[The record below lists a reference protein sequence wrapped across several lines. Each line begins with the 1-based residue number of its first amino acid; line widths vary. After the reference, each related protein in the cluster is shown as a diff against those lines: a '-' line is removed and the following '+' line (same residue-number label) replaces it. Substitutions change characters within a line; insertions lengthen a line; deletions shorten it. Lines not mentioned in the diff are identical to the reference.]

1 MKATL
6 FWIAMGFILLIA
18 VFFAMANG
26 DDKLDAVNPFDFAKD
41 DGWFWAHVE
50 YRHNIYQP
58 NVYRMAIKI
67 HPNDNT
73 FPNSKILDNAYDG
86 VIRAFVQ
93 IRGVDSPGIEKDD
106 MKWYRPDR
114 ERELHEERLA
124 AGREY
129 AWSILSNTRRIRI
142 ENVEPQEPDKMA
154 LLVDISIQMG
164 KTNVNF
170 ANALVEA
177 GFGKFTE
184 HPNQRF
190 DWGHPLAPPIN

>member
-1 MKATL
+1 
-6 FWIAMGFILLIA
+6 
-18 VFFAMANG
+18 MANG
-26 DDKLDAVNPFDFAKD
+26 DDKPDANKPFDFIKESVKT

-73 FPNSKILDNAYDG
+73 FPNSMILDNAYDG
-86 VIRAFVQ
+86 MIRAFVQ
-93 IRGVDSPGIEKDD
+93 VRGVDSPGIEKDD
-106 MKWYRPDR
+106 MQWDRPDL
-114 ERELHEERLA
+114 ERKLHEDRLA

-129 AWSILSNTRRIRI
+129 AWAILSNTRRIRI
-142 ENVEPQEPDKMA
+142 GNVAIRKDSQIS
-154 LLVDISIQMG
+154 LLVDINIQMG
-164 KTNVNF
+164 NANVNF
-170 ANALVEA
+170 AEALVEA

-184 HPNQRF
+184 HSNQRF